1 MQRLE
6 PGKGAYEWNREGL
19 RPFSAVTKLTDGYI
33 ELHAFYESP
42 KLRFECDHES
52 EPNHRIAEREDIHS
66 IDDRC
71 CLVVNLPRGA
81 LELEV
86 EFITSIARNVILDFR
101 VQSMLFII
109 LVFRFL

>member
-6 PGKGAYEWNREGL
+6 PGKGAYEWNCEGL

-66 IDDRC
+66 IYDRC

-86 EFITSIARNVILDFR
+86 EFIASVARNVTLDFGVR
-101 VQSMLFII
+101 SMLLII
-109 LVFRFL
+109 FVFRFL